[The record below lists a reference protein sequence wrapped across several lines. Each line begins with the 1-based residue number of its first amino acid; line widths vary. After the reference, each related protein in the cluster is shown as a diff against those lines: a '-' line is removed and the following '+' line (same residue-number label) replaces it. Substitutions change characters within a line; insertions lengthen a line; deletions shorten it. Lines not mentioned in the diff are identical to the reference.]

1 MTNKTKFHTTFI
13 IMLFPLIL
21 MCILAFFPKV
31 YPLNIFFFIF
41 GFISLGLAIRL
52 YYLDKIIMKEN
63 KND

>member
-1 MTNKTKFHTTFI
+1 MTNKTKFHKTFI

-21 MCILAFFPKV
+21 MSILAFFPKI

-41 GFISLGLAIRL
+41 AFTSLGLAIRL
-52 YYLDKIIMKEN
+52 YYLNKLIMKEN